1 MSNINQL
8 STINT
13 LQGGDLIPVWSTN
26 NGDTRKASM
35 TTLATYMQGALTFPG
50 PLTTQYSAPSASNFQ
65 VIVSAGDTW
74 LVLTPTGTLATGKIL
89 LPTGV
94 ADKSIVSVNCT
105 EIVTILSVTVY
116 AASGNTVIGAPT
128 TLLAAANG
136 FFTMR
141 YDAQNLIWYRVG

>member
-35 TTLATYMQGALTFPG
+35 TTLATYMQSALTLPGALA
-50 PLTTQYSAPSASNFQ
+50 TQYSAPSTSGFS
-65 VIVSAGDTW
+65 VTVSAGDTW
-74 LVLTPTGTLATGKIL
+74 LLLTPTGTLAVGAIV
-89 LPTGV
+89 LPTGA
-94 ADKSIVSVNCT
+94 ADKSVVSVNCT
-105 EIVTILSVTVY
+105 QIVTALSVT
-116 AASGNTVIGAPT
+116 SGNTVTGAPT
-128 TLLAAANG
+128 TLAANG

-141 YDAQNLIWYRVG
+141 YDAATAAWYRVG

>member
-35 TTLATYMQGALTFPG
+35 TTLATYMQRALTFPG
-50 PLTTQYSAPSASNFQ
+50 PLATQYSAPSTSGFS

-74 LVLTPTGTLATGKIL
+74 LVLTPTGTLATRRDCF
-89 LPTGV
+89 
-94 ADKSIVSVNCT
+94 A
-105 EIVTILSVTVY
+105 
-116 AASGNTVIGAPT
+116 
-128 TLLAAANG
+128 
-136 FFTMR
+136 
-141 YDAQNLIWYRVG
+141 YRCGR

>member
-13 LQGGDLIPVWSTN
+13 LQGGDLMPVWSTN

-35 TTLATYMQGALTFPG
+35 TTLSTYMQSALSLPGALA
-50 PLTTQYSAPSASNFQ
+50 TQYSAPSVSGFS
-65 VIVSAGDTW
+65 VTVSAGDTW
-74 LVLTPTGTLATGKIL
+74 LLLTPTGTLAVGAIV
-89 LPTGV
+89 LPTGA

-105 EIVTILSVTVY
+105 QIVTTLSVT
-116 AASGNTVIGAPT
+116 SGNTVTGAPT
-128 TLLAAANG
+128 TLAANG

-141 YDAQNLIWYRVG
+141 YDAATAAWYRVG

>member
-35 TTLATYMQGALTFPG
+35 TTLATYMQSALTLPGALA
-50 PLTTQYSAPSASNFQ
+50 TQYSAPSTSGFS
-65 VIVSAGDTW
+65 VTVSAGDTW
-74 LVLTPTGTLATGKIL
+74 LLLTPTGTLAVGAIV
-89 LPTGV
+89 LPTGA
-94 ADKSIVSVNCT
+94 ADKSVVSVNCT
-105 EIVTILSVTVY
+105 QIVTALSVT
-116 AASGNTVIGAPT
+116 SGNTVTGAPT
-128 TLLAAANG
+128 TLAANG

-141 YDAQNLIWYRVG
+141 YDAATTAWYRVG

>member
-35 TTLATYMQGALTFPG
+35 TTLATYMQSALTLPGALA
-50 PLTTQYSAPSASNFQ
+50 TQYSAPSTSGFS
-65 VIVSAGDTW
+65 VTVSAGDTW
-74 LVLTPTGTLATGKIL
+74 LLLTPTGTLAVGAIV
-89 LPTGV
+89 LPTGA
-94 ADKSIVSVNCT
+94 ADKSVVSVNCT
-105 EIVTILSVTVY
+105 QIVTTLSVT
-116 AASGNTVIGAPT
+116 SSNTVTGAPT
-128 TLLAAANG
+128 TLAANG

-141 YDAQNLIWYRVG
+141 YDAATAAWYRVG